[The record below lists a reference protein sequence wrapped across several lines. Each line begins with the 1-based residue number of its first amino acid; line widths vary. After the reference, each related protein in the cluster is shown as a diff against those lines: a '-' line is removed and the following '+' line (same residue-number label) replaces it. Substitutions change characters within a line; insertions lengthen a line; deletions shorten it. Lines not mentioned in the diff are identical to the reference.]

1 VGRRGITPENHPQE
15 LTEKRISGAGYK
27 PAPGIA

>member
-15 LTEKRISGAGYK
+15 LAEKELVEQVANLLLD
-27 PAPGIA
+27 